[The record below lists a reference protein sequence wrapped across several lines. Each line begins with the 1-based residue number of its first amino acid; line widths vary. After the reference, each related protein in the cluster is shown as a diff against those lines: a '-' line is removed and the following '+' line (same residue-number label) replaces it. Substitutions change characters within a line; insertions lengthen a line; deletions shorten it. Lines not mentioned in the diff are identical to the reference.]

1 MPRPSWLIEMPMHH
15 KSALLSALLLTAAC
29 TTGPDYHGPGDA
41 APVAPPSFARGA
53 VGTGALETAQPW
65 WTSLRDPILDQLMG
79 QALSANPRLDVAATR
94 IRQARSTLRQRKADG
109 LPTINGSALYAK
121 ARLPGQ
127 SEDGDATTLDL
138 YNLGFDASWEL
149 DLFGGHHRAVE
160 AARADVA
167 ASEASLDDARVSLS
181 AEVAQNYV
189 DLRDRQQ
196 RLALGMQALALQD
209 EEVALTRQRFE
220 RGTIARGDL
229 LLQEVGRD
237 GARARLTPLRAEID
251 ALKDKLAILTGATP
265 GTLDA
270 LLEPSAPLPLPPAQ
284 VAVGDPATLLQ
295 RRPDIRAAE
304 RKLAAQTARI
314 GVADAA
320 RFPHIS
326 FLGLIGLGGS
336 SPEDLVDLDKFTIAA
351 VPRISWTFLDFGKAR
366 ARVTAAEAQRDEA
379 AANYRAAVL
388 AALQDAEGALSRF
401 HHQREGLADLVRAE
415 QQAKAAAELA
425 RQRSEAGTISRINYR
440 IAQRQALGATQ
451 AKVQAMAALTDSF
464 ISLQKALGLGWQ
476 GAGGGQGAEAPA
488 VR

>member
-1 MPRPSWLIEMPMHH
+1 MRY
-15 KSALLSALLLTAAC
+15 KSALLFAPLLTAAC
-29 TTGPDYHGPGDA
+29 TAGPDYHGPVA
-41 APVAPPSFARGA
+41 ATPATPPSFVRGDA
-53 VGTGALETAQPW
+53 GTSALEGAQPW
-65 WTSLRDPILDQLMG
+65 WTALHDPILDQLRS
-79 QALSANPRLDVAATR
+79 QAPPANPRLDAAAAR
-94 IRQARSTLRQRKADG
+94 IRQARSSLRQRKADG

-160 AARADVA
+160 AARADVEG
-167 ASEASLDDARVSLS
+167 SEASLDDARVSLS
-181 AEVAQNYV
+181 AEVAQSYV

-196 RLALGMQALALQD
+196 RLALGTQALALQG

-229 LLQEVGRD
+229 LQQEFDRD
-237 GARARLTPLRAEID
+237 GARARLSPIRAEVD
-251 ALKDKLAILTGATP
+251 ALKDKLAILTGAAP
-265 GTLDA
+265 GTLDP
-270 LLEPSAPLPLPPAQ
+270 LLDPPAPPPLPPAQ
-284 VAVGDPATLLQ
+284 VAVGDPAALLR
-295 RRPDIRAAE
+295 RRPDLRAAE

-336 SPEDLVDLDKFTIAA
+336 SPEDLVDLDKFTVAA
-351 VPRISWTFLDFGKAR
+351 VPRISWSFLDFGKAR
-366 ARVTAAEAQRDEA
+366 ARIGAAAAQRDEA
-379 AANYRAAVL
+379 AANYRGAL
-388 AALQDAEGALSRF
+388 LTALQDAEGALSRF
-401 HHQREGLADLVRAE
+401 QRQRESLADLVRAE
-415 QQAKAAAELA
+415 QRAKAAAELA
-425 RQRSEAGTISRINYR
+425 RQRSEAGTISIINYR
-440 IAQRQALGATQ
+440 ITQRQALGATQ
-451 AKVQAMAALTDSF
+451 AKVEAMAALTGSF

-476 GAGGGQGAEAPA
+476 GVGSAAPA

>member
-1 MPRPSWLIEMPMHH
+1 MRH
-15 KSALLSALLLTAAC
+15 KSAVLLALLLTAAC
-29 TTGPDYHGPGDA
+29 TAGPDYDSPADA
-41 APVAPPSFARGA
+41 APAAPTSFARGNP
-53 VGTGALETAQPW
+53 GTGAVEATQPW
-65 WTSLRDPILDQLMG
+65 WTNLHDPVLDQLMI
-79 QALSANPRLDVAATR
+79 QALSGNPHLDAAAAR

-109 LPTINGSALYAK
+109 LPTINGSAIYAK

-127 SEDGDATTLDL
+127 SDDGDASTLEL
-138 YNLGFDASWEL
+138 YNLGFDASWEV

-167 ASEASLDDARVSLS
+167 ANEASLDDARVSLS
-181 AEVAQNYV
+181 AEVAQSYV

-196 RLALGMQALALQD
+196 RLALGNEALALQD

-220 RGTIARGDL
+220 RGAIARGDL
-229 LLQEVGRD
+229 LQQEFDRD
-237 GARARLTPLRAEID
+237 GARARLAPVRAEID

-270 LLEPSAPLPLPPAQ
+270 LLDVPAAMPLPPAQ
-284 VAVGDPATLLQ
+284 VAVGDPAGLLQ

-320 RFPHIS
+320 RFPHLS

-336 SPEDLVDLDKFTIAA
+336 SPEDLVDLDKITVAA
-351 VPRISWTFLDFGKAR
+351 VPRISWSFLDFGKAR
-366 ARVTAAEAQRDEA
+366 SKVNAAEAQRDEA

-388 AALQDAEGALSRF
+388 TALQDAEGALSRF
-401 HHQREGLADLVRAE
+401 QHQRESLADFARAE

-425 RQRSEAGTISRINYR
+425 RQRSEAGTISQLEYR
-440 IAQRQALGATQ
+440 AARRQALGATQ
-451 AKVQAMAALTDSF
+451 AKVQAMAALTNSF
-464 ISLQKALGLGWQ
+464 VSLQKAMGLGWQ
-476 GAGGGQGAEAPA
+476 GTENAPPEVA
-488 VR
+488 QTAR